1 MTTTTQE
8 KLERYIKKIQGDPEK
23 KLEIL
28 EDIKSRLK
36 NQLRTRERLENAREG
51 IMNKIKEKIQEKEK
65 EIGVKCPQWVPP
77 APGFCK
83 GGRVVIEKDENG
95 CLLAPKCIIPGE
107 IGLPESPTTQS
118 EKPVC
123 ISLWD
128 PVCGKDGKTYS
139 NACWAKVAGV
149 EILHKGVCK
158 ESLPQKLH
166 QGTQKF
172 EQRLKRE

>member
-1 MTTTTQE
+1 
-8 KLERYIKKIQGDPEK
+8 
-23 KLEIL
+23 
-28 EDIKSRLK
+28 
-36 NQLRTRERLENAREG
+36 
-51 IMNKIKEKIQEKEK
+51 MNKIRERIQEKEK
-65 EIGVKCPQWVPP
+65 EIGFKCPQWVPP

-83 GGRVVIEKDENG
+83 EGRVVIEKDENG

-107 IGLPESPTTQS
+107 IGLPESPTTRP

-158 ESLPQKLH
+158 ESLPQKSH

-172 EQRLKRE
+172 EQRLKGE